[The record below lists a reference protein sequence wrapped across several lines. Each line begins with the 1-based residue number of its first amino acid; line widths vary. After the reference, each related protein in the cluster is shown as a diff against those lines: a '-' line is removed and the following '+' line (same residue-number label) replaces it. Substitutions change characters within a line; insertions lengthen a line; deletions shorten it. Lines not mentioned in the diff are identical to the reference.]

1 MCRCSYGCMQSQS
14 ELTKTLIRKMYLCN
28 IIAFQG
34 DLSFR
39 NETRDYFCPGRYER
53 IQYGHDTLYYNDM
66 ATLVFNSQE
75 TAIKQLFH
83 QSGEPSDHVNVI

>member
-1 MCRCSYGCMQSQS
+1 MKIQFLD
-14 ELTKTLIRKMYLCN
+14 ELVLITT
-28 IIAFQG
+28 FQG

-39 NETRDYFCPGRYER
+39 NETRDYFCPGHHQQ
-53 IQYGHDTLYYNDM
+53 IQYGYGTKYYNDM

-83 QSGEPSDHVNVI
+83 QSGESSDHMTIM

>member
-1 MCRCSYGCMQSQS
+1 MHVCN
-14 ELTKTLIRKMYLCN
+14 LTI
-28 IIAFQG
+28 FQG
-34 DLSFR
+34 DLNFR

-53 IQYGHDTLYYNDM
+53 IQYGTDTLYYNDM

-83 QSGEPSDHVNVI
+83 QSGEPSDHMTVVINC